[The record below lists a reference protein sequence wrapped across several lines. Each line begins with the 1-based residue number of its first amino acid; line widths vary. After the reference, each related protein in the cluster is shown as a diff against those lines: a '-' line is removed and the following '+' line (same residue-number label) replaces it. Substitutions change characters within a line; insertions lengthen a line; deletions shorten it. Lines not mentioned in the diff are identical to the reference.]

1 MNADTHSEYGI
12 LIAFTQQ
19 KSSRERASMLCLHL
33 RCPVVYVNVHTVE
46 SDVIKLKTS
55 NLQIHTHTY
64 THTHTPHTH
73 TTDTTH
79 TPHTHTHTHIH
90 IYIYIDIDPLLHVDR
105 RSKAE
110 TCVFELSSCVYEMK
124 VETYK
129 EV

>member
-90 IYIYIDIDPLLHVDR
+90 TYIYISISIHSCMSTGGQKPKHVYLNFQV
-105 RSKAE
+105 
-110 TCVFELSSCVYEMK
+110 VFMK
-124 VETYK
+124 
-129 EV
+129 